1 MRLLLSVFDS
11 PESNTAGSLASSFV
25 SSTPKPPIPPVITM
39 SSLGTTSS
47 SLTYAS
53 VPAGTNDTPGS
64 GVAGYVG
71 NPPEP
76 GSTAAS
82 AVTLDETAERVSS
95 VWEFD
100 HIQKNGTTALKGSQT
115 WTCLWCNQTFK
126 QWNAT
131 KVLYHLV
138 KMRGHDVRTCRAN
151 HDAKHKELYQS
162 LLKEKDKSQAGFEA
176 RAANF
181 QAVVGDGQQSLAIMF
196 EAGRQRISNGGS
208 TAIATARSRVMGTD
222 LTVEASTASQ
232 LTMSIADF
240 IHSSGLS
247 FSATQGQHFQNILK
261 FARGVPANYKPPS
274 RNSIATTLLKI
285 NYNRRIEK

>member
-11 PESNTAGSLASSFV
+11 PESNTAGSLASSLV
-25 SSTPKPPIPPVITM
+25 SSTPKPPIPTFITM
-39 SSLGTTSS
+39 SSLATTSS

-53 VPAGTNDTPGS
+53 SVPARTNDTPGS

-82 AVTLDETAERVSS
+82 AVTLDETTERVSS

-196 EAGRQRISNGGS
+196 EEAGCQHISNGVS
-208 TAIATARSRVMGTD
+208 TTIASARS
-222 LTVEASTASQ
+222 
-232 LTMSIADF
+232 
-240 IHSSGLS
+240 
-247 FSATQGQHFQNILK
+247 
-261 FARGVPANYKPPS
+261 
-274 RNSIATTLLKI
+274 
-285 NYNRRIEK
+285 